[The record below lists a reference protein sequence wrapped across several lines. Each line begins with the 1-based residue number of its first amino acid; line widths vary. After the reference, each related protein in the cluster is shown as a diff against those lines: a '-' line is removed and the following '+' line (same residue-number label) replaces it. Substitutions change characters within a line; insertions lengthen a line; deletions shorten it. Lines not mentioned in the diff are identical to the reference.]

1 VGAGSEQAAVGG
13 GVADKWGNR
22 YEGWWTIWS
31 GVVPVLRGVF
41 GAIRVEP
48 PDAAGEGVEFR
59 LYNRQPSG
67 QDEAHQCKRHRDT
80 FWTVHA
86 LDVDNVLAPL
96 GRHLGDGVHGVFVSG
111 TPSILQGMAIKAS
124 LPVEEWSTS
133 LNRKETDARDEL
145 IKVWGVT
152 EAEVHRRLSCL
163 TVCTVDDVTLK
174 VAVIEAL
181 ASLVDGDPEEALLW
195 LGDFLLDHLMVPLT
209 ARQLWDFLRGKGF
222 PPREGPDPALSEQMR
237 RLTDRYVNG
246 VERTRPANLS
256 IVVRD
261 EVDTVLAAL
270 TSSDGPRVVAVTGK
284 PGRGKSTVIAAVC
297 TRLTDLGVV
306 VGPLRLDI
314 ADDAWTAESLGA
326 QADIGFG
333 GSPARILARAAAG
346 ERAVLV
352 VDQLDAL
359 SVLAGRGE
367 TVVDGVQEM
376 LEQARAIES
385 LRVLVACRNHDLTY
399 DRRLR
404 QLLRNDGAFD
414 GADPLT
420 DDLVEVPVGNLTV
433 EQVHEA
439 LRRIGFAPDAAP
451 ARLLPLLT
459 NTFNLGLLASI
470 VQDAQLRCDPLAVD
484 LAAIHAQQDLLAAYH
499 RGRSRRLRQT
509 LGRDGYAAAVFRIA
523 RMLSEAGRL
532 STPRTA
538 VVDTP
543 DTIDALI
550 HEGVL
555 AGDAGRL
562 RFFHEAYFD
571 YVFALQHVQAN
582 RTAADLVRGDPQDLL
597 RRGQVRAVLG
607 LERQLGGPQ
616 YLTDLQ
622 AVLDP
627 RLVRSHLRAAT
638 LTWLKDQTTALDDE
652 LRIVLQ
658 IAANGKDPMRWQAV
672 RALSSQPFASELGK
686 QGLLTAAADV
696 LGGRPSRHDDKL
708 TGLLRRF
715 DETSCVYLLF
725 EGARQ
730 LPEAAAAASL
740 PLASDPHIATR
751 LVRAL
756 LRTVFLA
763 GPTAGPA
770 TAKLFCTIV
779 DTLTDHA
786 LASSAGQADET
797 TISTTSPDVDNAAM
811 INNAVGA
818 LYDVDGKHAL
828 STLVKQAPAHA
839 ADAIRAWLAAAE
851 RLADVD
857 RGRNPFDHLLHRQGT
872 GLRIFET
879 CAANAPVEFMQA
891 VLPLMLAQY
900 ESAAMRRQR
909 WRPAWASEGA
919 DTGLRYDMIQGVG
932 SPYRSLGGE
941 VYDALCT
948 ALRLSASQHPQVAAP
963 FIKRLTTTDLL
974 TGHQLAAAAFGACAS
989 ALLDDAIA
997 WAADP
1002 RVRGLPTGFTVGWAW
1017 GEVLA
1022 HVAATGTDEQCRK
1035 ATRLAIDGYEDLDL
1049 DIIDSANEKS
1059 LSTQLDDEARSEAQ
1073 AAAEEQLIALS
1084 VITRRLGDLAPP
1096 HLRHRQV
1103 TLEQKLGPAP
1113 DHAITDPADLAAHSP
1128 VPDRAAQGFTND
1140 EWLNTI
1146 RTYSEDP
1153 TDRLGA
1159 AFTGGAADIAVQ
1171 LETAT
1176 KSDPGRFAQLVA
1188 PIGPD
1193 ANVAY
1198 VTAILR
1204 GLTSTAQALSDA
1216 DARAALDA
1224 TETVFSWPQPI
1235 FRPQVCSLIAA
1246 LTDRD
1251 LPETIVAMVGRIATK
1266 AEQPAEASIGQD
1278 DDGLVTAGLT
1288 SDRGQA
1294 IHTLA
1299 YLLAPAA
1306 TRPHRVRL
1314 LLPVLYALLDDPHEH
1329 VRVLLPPAIVR
1340 TYLAD
1345 RDAAVDLAEQW
1356 LQRTSDAALCA
1367 PELDRLAWQ
1376 LFLSRPQAGSR
1387 LVQQM
1392 IQSQIA
1398 EARTRGGALAALT
1411 SLRRGVIPGEEAIT
1425 GSLLHDALQ
1434 DTSAR
1439 KGVAIVLAQLVD
1451 ELPDGAM
1458 VGSDAGSVQADR
1470 RLLVHLLNDDD
1481 QAVRQAAI
1489 NFALSLTH
1497 PLSRHASLL
1506 AATTTSRAFTEH
1518 PGSMLHA
1525 LARAAGDLPAEALD
1539 ICAAW
1544 LSRHSPS
1551 AGNIQT
1557 AAAGD
1562 AYYVTEIVLAAHA
1575 RAAVGSPERQRC
1587 LGLIDRLIEAGAA
1600 DADEKADNLDNS

>member
-1 VGAGSEQAAVGG
+1 M
-13 GVADKWGNR
+13 
-22 YEGWWTIWS
+22 
-31 GVVPVLRGVF
+31 
-41 GAIRVEP
+41 
-48 PDAAGEGVEFR
+48 
-59 LYNRQPSG
+59 
-67 QDEAHQCKRHRDT
+67 
-80 FWTVHA
+80 TV
-86 LDVDNVLAPL
+86 
-96 GRHLGDGVHGVFVSG
+96 R
-111 TPSILQGMAIKAS
+111 
-124 LPVEEWSTS
+124 
-133 LNRKETDARDEL
+133 
-145 IKVWGVT
+145 
-152 EAEVHRRLSCL
+152 
-163 TVCTVDDVTLK
+163 TVDDVTLR

-181 ASLVDGDPEEALLW
+181 ASLVKGDPEEALLW

-209 ARQLWDFLRGKGF
+209 ARQLWDFLRSKGF
-222 PPREGPDPALSEQMR
+222 SPREGLDPALSERMR
-237 RLTDRYVNG
+237 GLTNRYVNG
-246 VERTRPANLS
+246 VERARPTNLP
-256 IVVRD
+256 IVARG

-270 TSSDGPRVVAVTGK
+270 TASDGPRVVAVTGK
-284 PGRGKSTVIAAVC
+284 PGSGKSTVVAAVC
-297 TRLTDLGVV
+297 TRLTALGVV

-314 ADDAWTAESLGA
+314 ADDAWTADGLGT

-333 GSPARILARAAAG
+333 GPPGRILARAAAG

-367 TVVDGVQEM
+367 TVVDSVQEM
-376 LEQARAIES
+376 LEQARAIEPV
-385 LRVLVACRNHDLTY
+385 RVLVACRSHDLTY

-404 QLLRNDGAFD
+404 RLLHHDGTSD
-414 GADPLT
+414 GADPPT
-420 DDLVEVPVGNLTV
+420 DDLIEVPVGDLTV

-439 LRRIGFAPDAAP
+439 LQRIGFAPDAAP
-451 ARLLPLLT
+451 ARLMPLLT

-470 VQDAQLRCDPLAVD
+470 VQDAQLRGDLPAVD

-509 LGRDGYAAAVFRIA
+509 LGGDGYAAAVFRIA
-523 RMLSEAGRL
+523 RMLSDAGRL
-532 STPRTA
+532 STSRTA
-538 VVDTP
+538 VADTP

-555 AGDAGRL
+555 AADGERL

-571 YVFALQHVQAN
+571 YVFALQHVQAG

-607 LERQLGGPQ
+607 LERPLGGPP

-638 LTWLKDQTTALDDE
+638 LTWLKDQTTAHDDE
-652 LRIVLQ
+652 LRIVLE
-658 IAANGKDPMRWQAV
+658 IAANEQDPVRWQAV
-672 RALSSQPFASELGK
+672 RALSSPPFASELGE

-708 TGLLRRF
+708 AALLRRF
-715 DETSCVYLLF
+715 DDQSCTYLLF

-730 LPEAAAAASL
+730 LPETAAAASL
-740 PLASDPHIATR
+740 PLANDPHIATR

-786 LASSAGQADET
+786 PTLSTGQADENT
-797 TISTTSPDVDNAAM
+797 ASTTTADVDNAAM
-811 INNAVGA
+811 INNAVRA
-818 LYDVDGKHAL
+818 LYEVDGKHGL
-828 STLVKQAPAHA
+828 STLAKQAPAHA
-839 ADAIRAWLAAAE
+839 ANAIRAWLAAAV
-851 RLADVD
+851 RLADAG
-857 RGRNPFDHLLHRQGT
+857 RGRNRFDHLLHRQGT
-872 GLRIFET
+872 GLKIFET

-891 VLPLMLAQY
+891 VLPLVLAQY

-909 WRPAWASEGA
+909 WRPARTSESA
-919 DTGLRYDMIQGVG
+919 DAGLRYDMIQGVG
-932 SPYRSLGGE
+932 SSYRSLGGE

-948 ALRLSASQHPQVAAP
+948 ALRLSASQDPQVATP
-963 FIKRLTTTDLL
+963 FIRQLTTTDLL
-974 TGHQLAAAAFGACAS
+974 TGHQLAAAAFGACAP
-989 ALLDDAIA
+989 ALLDDALV

-1002 RVRGLPTGFTVGWAW
+1002 CVRGLPTGFTIGWAW

-1022 HVAATGTDEQCRK
+1022 HVAATGTDEQRRR

-1049 DIIDSANEKS
+1049 DLIDSADDKS
-1059 LSTQLDDEARSEAQ
+1059 RSTQPGDEASREAQ
-1073 AAAEEQLIALS
+1073 AAAEEQLVALS
-1084 VITRRLGDLAPP
+1084 VITRRLGDLTPP
-1096 HLRHRQV
+1096 DLRHRQA

-1113 DHAITDPADLAAHSP
+1113 DHPITDPADLAAPSP
-1128 VPDRAAQGFTND
+1128 VPDQAAQSFTDD
-1140 EWLNTI
+1140 EWLDTI

-1153 TDRLGA
+1153 ADRPGA
-1159 AFTGGAADIAVQ
+1159 TFTGPADIAVQ

-1176 KSDPGRFAQLVA
+1176 KSHPGRFARLVTH
-1188 PIGPD
+1188 IGPD

-1204 GLTSTAQALSDA
+1204 GLTSTAQTLSDD

-1224 TETVFSWPQPI
+1224 AETVFSWPQPI

-1251 LPETIVAMVGRIATK
+1251 LPETIVAMVGTIATT
-1266 AEQPAEASIGQD
+1266 AEQPAEVSMGED
-1278 DDGLVTAGLT
+1278 DANPVTAGMT

-1314 LLPVLYALLDDPHEH
+1314 LLPVLQALLDDPHER

-1345 RDAAVDLAEQW
+1345 RDAAVDLAQQW
-1356 LQRTSDAALCA
+1356 LQRTSDAALGA

-1376 LFLSRPQAGSR
+1376 LFLSRPEAGSR

-1398 EARTRGGALAALT
+1398 EARTKGGALAALT
-1411 SLRRGVIPGEEAIT
+1411 SLRRGVIPGEETIT

-1434 DTSAR
+1434 DTAAR
-1439 KGVAIVLAQLVD
+1439 KGVATVVAQLVD
-1451 ELPDGAM
+1451 ELPDGADA
-1458 VGSDAGSVQADR
+1458 GSDAGTVQADR
-1470 RLLVHLLNDDD
+1470 RLLVDLLNNDD
-1481 QAVRQAAI
+1481 QEVREAAI
-1489 NFALSLTH
+1489 SFALSLAH

-1506 AATTTSRAFTEH
+1506 AATATSRAFAGH
-1518 PGSMLHA
+1518 PGPLLHA

-1539 ICAAW
+1539 LCDAW
-1544 LSRHSPS
+1544 LSQNFAS
-1551 AGNIQT
+1551 AGDIQT

-1562 AYYVTEIVLAAHA
+1562 AYYVVEVVLAAHA
-1575 RAAVGSPERQRC
+1575 RATVGSPERQRC
-1587 LGLIDRLIEAGAA
+1587 LGLIDRLIETGAAGA
-1600 DADEKADNLDNS
+1600 DKKADNLDSS